1 MFFYH
6 TPAFLGT
13 ERFQHIHEE
22 RIIVSFDE
30 GLQPTNNCPL
40 VSIRTDFAVFLDLLI
55 NITVHIKAAKVGHQ
69 LLPGRCNSFGSW
81 LFHGTLIQ
89 KLLGSTRT
97 SVSHL
102 ALTLTSALLSFPSP
116 CFSTSFAAACA
127 ASSMVSPSNEASADA
142 RVLL

>member
-6 TPAFLGT
+6 KPAFLGT
-13 ERFQHIHEE
+13 EWFQHIHEE
-22 RIIVSFDE
+22 RTLVSFDE

-40 VSIRTDFAVFLDLLI
+40 VSLRTDFAVFLDLLI

-69 LLPGRCNSFGSW
+69 LLPGHCNSFGSW

-89 KLLGSTRT
+89 KLLGPRF
-97 SVSHL
+97 L
-102 ALTLTSALLSFPSP
+102 ILRFTLTSALLSFPST

-127 ASSMVSPSNEASADA
+127 ASSMVSPSNEPSADA